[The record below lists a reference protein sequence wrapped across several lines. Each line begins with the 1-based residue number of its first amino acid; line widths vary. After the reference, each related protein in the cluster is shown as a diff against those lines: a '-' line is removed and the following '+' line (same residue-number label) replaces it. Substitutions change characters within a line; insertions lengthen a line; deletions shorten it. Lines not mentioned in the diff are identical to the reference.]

1 MGYGEIDQKAI
12 NTIRTLAV
20 SFSLF
25 PSSSC
30 ALDFTPPRLPRHSFT
45 LGLGGRAEKCGERD
59 SVTTIARGRHRL
71 IGFCC
76 FAGSRIVIVFGL
88 CPAVP

>member
-45 LGLGGRAEKCGERD
+45 LGLGGTRREMW
-59 SVTTIARGRHRL
+59 
-71 IGFCC
+71 
-76 FAGSRIVIVFGL
+76 
-88 CPAVP
+88 